1 MRILAV
7 LFLILMISGALYSA
21 PLMLEAES
29 GIINTERAEVIA
41 DSRYSGGKGGAL
53 QIQTPSYVEATRTT
67 TPDIVL
73 KITLPSPGLYEIRSW
88 AGADKNGAAELQR
101 ATTVRGSKFMRLQ
114 IDSGI
119 PTKRVIMVPWLPP
132 ELHMQ
137 ESGIF
142 EFSSSEAELKIWLPR
157 HVRLDRLQISPW
169 QPPAVPEKCQSYVP
183 PISMP
188 PHP

>member
-41 DSRYSGGKGGAL
+41 DSRYSGGKGVAL

-73 KITLPSPGLYEIRSW
+73 KITLPSPGLQC
-88 AGADKNGAAELQR
+88 AARNSCVYRLIPAYR
-101 ATTVRGSKFMRLQ
+101 PRGS
-114 IDSGI
+114 
-119 PTKRVIMVPWLPP
+119 
-132 ELHMQ
+132 
-137 ESGIF
+137 
-142 EFSSSEAELKIWLPR
+142 
-157 HVRLDRLQISPW
+157 
-169 QPPAVPEKCQSYVP
+169 
-183 PISMP
+183 
-188 PHP
+188 